1 MKFATSYFYQIRNFK
16 PNMIP
21 ISTAMSDPEWFR
33 PKDGKEYYIDKRGI
47 ICGLRYKPLIVQ
59 TYGQYS
65 CNGPEQCW
73 YANADLRDPLGNK
86 CQCPTMQEYRYLLE
100 TYVDKD
106 KLYKAFDHCAKM
118 FKIEDPI
125 FVLIV
130 YEAPTNPCSERLS
143 LQQFFNCKELEYPIR

>member
-47 ICGLRYKPLIVQ
+47 ICGLRYEPLIVQ
-59 TYGQYS
+59 HFGTCSCPCEDKGQ
-65 CNGPEQCW
+65 G
-73 YANADLRDPLGNK
+73 LT
-86 CQCPTMQEYRYLLE
+86 CPTMQEYKWLLE

-130 YEAPTNPCSERLS
+130 YEAPTNPCSERLG
-143 LQQFFNCKELEYPIR
+143 LQQFFNCKELEYPIGENYGIR